1 MIGLARNERLQREV
15 ALVECAMKDAFEQS
29 AEKQREI
36 GEFVYTA
43 QSWDIPRRV
52 VTRLEYG
59 AQGVNPRFIVSNLMA
74 SHYSDYS
81 DEALY
86 DGLYCQRGEAE
97 NRIKETQLDLFGARA
112 SCQRFKA
119 NQFRMLLA
127 ALAYTLMQALKRH
140 ALAGTAPARA
150 TRATIRCRLLKIG
163 CAIVKNTRRIMLM
176 LASAHPLR
184 ERFELAPRRLNAM
197 SALSALGVP

>member
-1 MIGLARNERLQREV
+1 
-15 ALVECAMKDAFEQS
+15 MKAAYEQS
-29 AEKQREI
+29 REKQREI
-36 GEFVYTA
+36 GEFVYAA

-52 VTRLEYG
+52 VSRLEYG
-59 AQGVNPRFIVSNLMA
+59 AQGVNPRFIVSNLLA

-119 NQFRMLLA
+119 NQFRRLLA

-140 ALAGTAPARA
+140 ALAGTALARA

-163 CAIVKNTRRIMLM
+163 CAIVKNTRRIVLM

-184 ERFELAPRRLNAM
+184 ETFELAARRLNAM
-197 SALSALGVP
+197 SALPALGVP